1 MTGEVGGPPIQACPG
16 ARSVPL
22 VVWAAR
28 LTVYFLLQGA
38 LLLLA
43 YAYYGFDTD
52 PQSFPPGQRL
62 DPLHAAVHLV
72 WGIAGTYVG
81 FVRPQLATPFILAFA
96 TFYTLLAILGTFTNQ
111 HLGIHLD
118 TPVNLFHWSL
128 VFPAWAIGLYGLWR
142 ERHPR

>member
-62 DPLHAAVHLV
+62 DPLHAAVHL
-72 WGIAGTYVG
+72 
-81 FVRPQLATPFILAFA
+81 
-96 TFYTLLAILGTFTNQ
+96 
-111 HLGIHLD
+111 D

-128 VFPAWAIGLYGLWR
+128 VCPAWAIGLYGLWR

>member
-1 MTGEVGGPPIQACPG
+1 MSGEVGGPPIQARPN

-22 VVWAAR
+22 VVWATR
-28 LTVYFLLQGA
+28 LSAYFLLQGA

-62 DPLHAAVHLV
+62 DPLHVAVHLL

-81 FVRPQLATPFILAFA
+81 FARPQLATPFILAFA
-96 TFYTLLAILGTFTNQ
+96 AFYTLLAILGTFTDQ
-111 HLGIHLD
+111 HLGMRLD
-118 TPVNLFHWSL
+118 TPVNLFHWTL
-128 VFPAWAIGLYGLWR
+128 VFPTWAIGLYGLWR